1 MPIISPEEAWERI
14 AARLSPLAGVRT
26 PRREAAGRVLAEAL
40 AATVDVPAADVS
52 AMDGYALAGE
62 VTPGERR
69 PVVATIAAG
78 DPPGLA
84 LPAGTAA
91 RIMTGAPMPLGAD
104 RVVPVEATRAVPLE
118 TIRDLAAEAARVAKA
133 ETAREVQ
140 AEAARTAEAVR
151 PVDGAGPVEHLAAVE
166 LLAAAARGEH
176 VRRRGEVLR
185 AGEPLLPAGSL
196 LTPGALA
203 LVATHG
209 YAEVPVHRAP
219 AVAVLPTGDEVVP
232 PERVPGPG
240 QLRDSHTDF
249 LLAAGGAL
257 GLRFTSLGIAPDRPD
272 ELTARVAA
280 GMAADVLLIC
290 GGVSMGEF
298 DLVEGALERLGCR
311 RHFDAVAIQP
321 GKPLVFATHPGG
333 VIFGL
338 PGNPASVMV
347 GFWLFVRPSLALLA
361 GRDDAWWRPSVPA
374 TLAAPLPGAA
384 AARDRFLPAEVAWG
398 AAPDGGPLARPL
410 PPKGSH
416 DLAAYARGT
425 ALVRVRAGAP
435 PAPAGARCE
444 ILPLPPP
451 L

>member
-1 MPIISPEEAWERI
+1 MPIISPDEAWERI
-14 AARLSPLAGVRT
+14 AARLSPLAGERA

-69 PVVATIAAG
+69 PVIATIAAG

-84 LPAGTAA
+84 LPAGKAA

-104 RVVPVEATRAVPLE
+104 RVVPVEAARP
-118 TIRDLAAEAARVAKA
+118 INDLA
-133 ETAREVQ
+133 T
-140 AEAARTAEAVR
+140 
-151 PVDGAGPVEHLAAVE
+151 VE
-166 LLAAAARGEH
+166 LLAAAAHGEH

-209 YAEVPVHRAP
+209 YAEVTVHRAP

-232 PERVPGPG
+232 PEQVPGPG

-249 LLAAGGAL
+249 LLAAGAAL
-257 GLRFTSLGIAPDRPD
+257 GLRFTALGIAPDRPD

-280 GMAADVLLIC
+280 GMAAADVLLIC

-333 VIFGL
+333 VVFGL

-347 GFWLFVRPSLALLA
+347 GFWLFVRPSLARLA
-361 GRDDAWWRPSVPA
+361 GRDDAWWRRSVPA

-425 ALVRVRAGAP
+425 ALVRVHAGAP

>member
-1 MPIISPEEAWERI
+1 VPTISPEEAWERI

-40 AATVDVPAADVS
+40 TATVDVPAADVS

-118 TIRDLAAEAARVAKA
+118 TVRDLAAEA
-133 ETAREVQ
+133 
-140 AEAARTAEAVR
+140 
-151 PVDGAGPVEHLAAVE
+151 AGPVEHLAAVE

-176 VRRRGEVLR
+176 VRCRGEVLR
-185 AGEPLLPAGSL
+185 AGDPLLPAGSL

-209 YAEVPVHRAP
+209 YAEVPIHRAP

-257 GLRFTSLGIAPDRPD
+257 GLRFTPLGIAPDRPD

-280 GMAADVLLIC
+280 GMAAADVLLIC

-321 GKPLVFATHPGG
+321 GRPLVFATHPGG
-333 VIFGL
+333 VVFGL

-347 GFWLFVRPSLALLA
+347 GFWLFVRPSLARLA

>member
-1 MPIISPEEAWERI
+1 MPILSPEEAWAHI
-14 AARLSPLAGVRT
+14 AARLSPLAGEWA
-26 PRREAAGRVLAEAL
+26 PRREAAGRVLSEAL

-62 VTPGERR
+62 VAPGERR
-69 PVVATIAAG
+69 PVIAIIAAG

-84 LPAGTAA
+84 LPAGQAA

-104 RVVPVEATRAVPLE
+104 RVVPVEATRPLLE
-118 TIRDLAAEAARVAKA
+118 
-133 ETAREVQ
+133 
-140 AEAARTAEAVR
+140 
-151 PVDGAGPVEHLAAVE
+151 AVE
-166 LLAAAARGEH
+166 LLAAAAPGEH

-209 YAEVPVHRAP
+209 YAAVPVHRTP

-232 PERVPGPG
+232 PERLPDPG

-249 LLAAGGAL
+249 LLAAGRSL
-257 GLRFTSLGIAPDRPD
+257 GLRFTALGIAPDRPD
-272 ELTARVAA
+272 ELAARVAA
-280 GMAADVLLIC
+280 GMAAADVLLIC

-298 DLVEGALERLGCR
+298 DLVEGTLERLGCR

-333 VIFGL
+333 VVFGL

-347 GFWLFVRPSLALLA
+347 GFWLFVRPALARLA

>member
-1 MPIISPEEAWERI
+1 VPIISPAEAWERI
-14 AARLSPLAGVRT
+14 AARLAPLAGERVA
-26 PRREAAGRVLAEAL
+26 RRAAAGRVLAEAL

-62 VTPGERR
+62 VVPGERR
-69 PVVATIAAG
+69 PVAATIAAG
-78 DPPGLA
+78 DPPGWS
-84 LPAGTAA
+84 LPAGQAA
-91 RIMTGAPMPLGAD
+91 RIMTGAPLPLGAD
-104 RVVPVEATRAVPLE
+104 RVVPVEATRTIAV
-118 TIRDLAAEAARVAKA
+118 
-133 ETAREVQ
+133 
-140 AEAARTAEAVR
+140 
-151 PVDGAGPVEHLAAVE
+151 AVE
-166 LLAAAARGEH
+166 LLAAAGHGEH
-176 VRRRGEVLR
+176 IRRRGEVLR
-185 AGEPLLPAGSL
+185 AGETLLPAGSL

-219 AVAVLPTGDEVVP
+219 AVAVLATGDEVVP
-232 PERVPGPG
+232 PEQVPGPG

-249 LLAAGGAL
+249 LLAAGGTL

-272 ELTARVAA
+272 ELIARVAA
-280 GMAADVLLIC
+280 GLAAADVLLIC

-333 VIFGL
+333 VVFGL

-347 GFWLFVRPSLALLA
+347 GFWLFVRPSLARLS

-374 TLAAPLPGAA
+374 TLAAPLPGGT
-384 AARDRFLPAEVAWG
+384 AARDRFLPAEVAWS

-425 ALVRVRAGAP
+425 ALLRVRAGAP